1 MAKKVARRAV
11 RRKPAKVAAAKR
23 RAAQERARAE
33 VKAGVG
39 RVVAE
44 AVEGALR
51 AEVTELLG
59 RERYGRRAGAER
71 KAVRARCSGCGA
83 DWSTRFVRGGS
94 YSRTLL
100 TVAAAVEL
108 KVPRVACICGGTVPL
123 EFATIGRYERGW
135 GELQERAREL
145 AAFGLSLADSRAVLA
160 WGNGQPAAASTL
172 CGFVRRA
179 ADLAEALRRGP
190 LARVP
195 AAVLLDGVWVTT
207 LEGTGEFFADRKGRR
222 RERMRRAKVV
232 LLVAYGVDP
241 AGGERWV
248 LDWERAAA
256 EDEPSWRTLL
266 ERLRGRGLRTDA
278 GLELVVHDGG
288 SGLEAALGTVHLGPG
303 LLRQRCVF
311 HVLRNVRDAVKGE
324 GLDRA
329 GRKER
334 RREVLRD
341 AAAIWQAADRGEAYR
356 RRAAF
361 AAQWDAAE
369 PGAVATLGRAFAAT
383 LAYFEALERGRE
395 RGQAWEMR
403 HLRTTSA
410 LERLNRDLRRQA
422 RRAGAFKSDRGLAA
436 ALALAITR
444 AGRVPGSGPGDL
456 WTEVLEAGLLA
467 G

>member
-11 RRKPAKVAAAKR
+11 RRKPAKVTAAKR
-23 RAAQERARAE
+23 RAAQERARAA

-39 RVVAE
+39 RVVCE
-44 AVEGALR
+44 AVEGALQ
-51 AEVTELLG
+51 AEVTDLLG
-59 RERYGRRAGAER
+59 RERYERRAGAER
-71 KAVRARCSGCGA
+71 KAVGARCSGCGA

-94 YSRTLL
+94 YARTLL

-108 KVPRVACICGGTVPL
+108 RVPRVACICGGTVPL

-160 WGNGQPAAASTL
+160 WGSGQPAAASTL
-172 CGFVRRA
+172 CGFVQRA

-195 AAVLLDGVWVTT
+195 AVVLLDGVWVT
-207 LEGTGEFFADRKGRR
+207 LLAGTGEFFTDRKGRR

-248 LDWERAAA
+248 LDWGRAAA

-266 ERLRGRGLRTDA
+266 ERLHGRGLRTDA

-311 HVLRNVRDAVKGE
+311 HVLRNVRDAVRGE

-341 AAAIWQAADRGEAYR
+341 AAAIWQAADRGEAYA

-361 AAQWDAAE
+361 TARWDAAE

-383 LAYFEALERGRE
+383 LAYFEALERG
-395 RGQAWEMR
+395 QAWEVR

-410 LERLNRDLRRQA
+410 LERLNRDLGRQA

-444 AGRVPGSGPGDL
+444 AGRVPDRRPGDL
-456 WTEVLEAGLLA
+456 WTELLEAGLLA

>member
-1 MAKKVARRAV
+1 VAKTVARRAV
-11 RRKPAKVAAAKR
+11 RRKPAEAAAAKR
-23 RAAQERARAE
+23 RAAQERARAAI
-33 VKAGVG
+33 KAGVG
-39 RVVAE
+39 RVVGE
-44 AVEGALR
+44 AIEAALR

-59 RERYGRRAGAER
+59 RERYERRAGAER

-83 DWSTRFVRGGS
+83 GWSTRFVRGGT

-123 EFATIGRYERGW
+123 EFATIGRHERGW
-135 GELQERAREL
+135 ADVQERAREL
-145 AAFGLSLADSRAVLA
+145 AGLGLSLADSGAVLA
-160 WGNGQPAAASTL
+160 WESGQPAAASTL
-172 CGFVRRA
+172 CGFVQRA

-195 AAVLLDGVWVTT
+195 AVVLLDGVWVTL
-207 LEGTGEFFADRKGRR
+207 LEGTGERFTDAKGRR
-222 RERMRRAKVV
+222 RERMKRTKAV

-241 AGGERWV
+241 ASGERWI
-248 LDWERAAA
+248 LDWERASA
-256 EDEPSWRTLL
+256 EDEPSWRKLL
-266 ERLRGRGLRTDA
+266 ERLHGRGLRTAA

-303 LLRQRCVF
+303 LLRQRCIF
-311 HVLRNVRDAVKGE
+311 HVLRNVRDAARGE

-341 AAAIWQAADRGEAYR
+341 AAAIWQAPNRSAAYA

-361 AAQWDAAE
+361 AAKWDAAE
-369 PGAVATLGRAFAAT
+369 PGAVATLERAFAAT
-383 LAYFEALERGRE
+383 LAYFEALERGGE
-395 RGQAWEMR
+395 RGQAWDVR

-422 RRAGAFKSDRGLAA
+422 RRAGAFKSDRGLVA
-436 ALALAITR
+436 ALALAIAR
-444 AGRVPGSGPGDL
+444 AGRVPDREPGDL